1 MGAMRAA
8 VRRRTRVATTAG
20 WGPRFLHSTGQ
31 LHKGGPGSGVFVQ
44 FLGPGSP
51 DLAIPGQD
59 HTFGEL
65 LRAQAIGDAQAL
77 ETAGRRLVRID
88 LGPDPHAGLQRAAA
102 AIGAAEAP

>member
-1 MGAMRAA
+1 
-8 VRRRTRVATTAG
+8 
-20 WGPRFLHSTGQ
+20 
-31 LHKGGPGSGVFVQ
+31 VFVQ

-88 LGPDPHAGLQRAAA
+88 LGDDPEMGLRRAAVA
-102 AIGAAEAP
+102 LGAARLP